1 MLKRIWTRCWRKMIA
16 RKNKFKPSVTKK
28 NLKSKSVKS
37 KPKPK
42 SKSPKLKIAKKAKV
56 FEKTSSWVGLELTQR
71 GESEKDIQILVD
83 IIKRNLGDPELEIF
97 VPIYYENEE
106 FFEKN
111 VSLFSGYFF
120 IRHAKGL
127 PYHKLKETKYFEGIV
142 CNYATNEPD
151 LIPNSQIESLVSKFE
166 SLIEQSSQ
174 IKVGQTVRLLDGLY
188 KSLTGK
194 VTRVI
199 KKEKLCIIKIT
210 SLKSRNITISAPF
223 MSVLVEE
230 DMEDNSDVPTFF

>member
-1 MLKRIWTRCWRKMIA
+1 MIA
-16 RKNKFKPSVTKK
+16 RKNKFKPTVKK
-28 NLKSKSVKS
+28 KASSVKS
-37 KPKPK
+37 K
-42 SKSPKLKIAKKAKV
+42 SKSPPKKQVKKQVKI
-56 FEKTSSWVGLELTQR
+56 FEKPSNWVALELTQR
-71 GESEKDIQILVD
+71 GEAEKDVQILVD
-83 IIKRNLGDPELEIF
+83 LIKRSLGDPNLEIF

-127 PYHKLKETKYFEGIV
+127 PYHKLKETKYFEGVV
-142 CNYATNEPD
+142 CNPMTNEAEI
-151 LIPNSQIESLVSKFE
+151 IPNSQIDSLKDKFE
-166 SLIEQSSQ
+166 NLIEQASQ

-188 KSLTGK
+188 KNLTGK

-199 KKEKLCIIKIT
+199 KKEKMCIIKIT